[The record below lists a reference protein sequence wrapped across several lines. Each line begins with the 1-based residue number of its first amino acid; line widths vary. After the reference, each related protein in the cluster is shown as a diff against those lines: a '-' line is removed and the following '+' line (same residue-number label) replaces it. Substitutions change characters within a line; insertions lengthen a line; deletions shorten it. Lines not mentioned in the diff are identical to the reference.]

1 MHDGSR
7 RRPGA
12 FAARS
17 FAFITGLIR
26 RILPPLDRLLPG
38 VIAAF
43 IGGQAHAQPA
53 ATAPDCPPEPVEIT
67 AERLRTGMQAAEDH
81 GFLWRISKGGRVSY
95 LYGTVH
101 VARLEWVFPGPLVRE
116 ALAASDTVALEL
128 DILDVDVQRRLVQAM
143 SAGPGEAL
151 PEALGERLRRR
162 MAAECLAPESLA
174 KAGPELQVATLTA
187 LAGRRDGLYPTYSV
201 DLLLASYARR
211 LRKAVVSLETPETQV
226 DALQLPTREETI
238 AFVEDALEDLESGR
252 TRPFLLRL
260 ATLWA
265 NGDHDALEHYGDW
278 CECLRTAAERLAMR
292 RLLDDRNPGMAEQ
305 IDRLHRSGRRVFAA
319 VGSLHM
325 VGPNGLP
332 ALLKQRGY
340 TVEVGHFEEPE
351 APAPKAQ

>member
-7 RRPGA
+7 RWSGA
-12 FAARS
+12 FATGAFS
-17 FAFITGLIR
+17 FLTRLIR
-26 RILPPLDRLLPG
+26 RTLPPLDRLLLG
-38 VIAAF
+38 VLAAF
-43 IGGQAHAQPA
+43 IGGQVHAQA
-53 ATAPDCPPEPVEIT
+53 AASAPDCPPDPVEIT
-67 AERLRTGMQAAEDH
+67 KERLQAGMQAAEDH

-101 VARLEWVFPGPLVRE
+101 IARLEWVFPGPLVRE

-128 DILDVDVQRRLVQAM
+128 DILDPEVQRRLVQAM
-143 SAGPGEAL
+143 SARPDEAL
-151 PEALGERLRRR
+151 PEALVERLRRG

-174 KAGPELQVATLTA
+174 KASPELQVATLSA

-201 DLLLASYARR
+201 DLLLASYARG

-226 DALQLPTREETI
+226 GALQMPTREETV

-265 NGDHDALEHYGDW
+265 NGDHDALEHYEDW
-278 CECLRTAAERLAMR
+278 CECRRTAAERLAMQ

-325 VGPNGLP
+325 VGPTGLP

-351 APAPKAQ
+351 APPPKAQ